1 MEYLNTLFVATS
13 LKSWQKANLDY
24 NWYWFLAVFFGV
36 VGLDHLYL
44 GSPLTAG
51 AKLAVNTSTFGY
63 WYIYDAI
70 RATGDQQT
78 IKFAGPAIPGLG
90 FPGIAAGR
98 FQRPDAPISPESKGK
113 HANVFIYTLVLFALG
128 LIGGDSFLVG
138 DTLSG
143 LMRLCFLFT
152 IILAPISIIWYVYK
166 MYAFVVKPQE
176 VFEQNWNYFDFPR
189 PSNIPP
195 CNNMFAQLFI
205 WLLQTIRG
213 ILSVVPGI
221 NLVVPLL
228 DSLIQALR
236 VSYGMAA
243 AAVNEIVSGDAAD
256 KARMLFDDS
265 MSKTVPNLASLS
277 EIRASLPGNKS
288 CQQGGGDLVIPDTT
302 APLALFLSLTI
313 GLIIVSAV
321 TISLRRAYQNT
332 DVRNDESGRDE
343 EAFSDVKRRGKGNDV
358 PPEPTTS

>member
-1 MEYLNTLFVATS
+1 
-13 LKSWQKANLDY
+13 
-24 NWYWFLAVFFGV
+24 
-36 VGLDHLYL
+36 
-44 GSPLTAG
+44 
-51 AKLAVNTSTFGY
+51 
-63 WYIYDAI
+63 
-70 RATGDQQT
+70 
-78 IKFAGPAIPGLG
+78 
-90 FPGIAAGR
+90 
-98 FQRPDAPISPESKGK
+98 
-113 HANVFIYTLVLFALG
+113 
-128 LIGGDSFLVG
+128 
-138 DTLSG
+138 
-143 LMRLCFLFT
+143 
-152 IILAPISIIWYVYK
+152 
-166 MYAFVVKPQE
+166 
-176 VFEQNWNYFDFPR
+176 
-189 PSNIPP
+189 
-195 CNNMFAQLFI
+195 MFAQLFI

-243 AAVNEIVSGDAAD
+243 AAINEVVTGDAAD

-277 EIRASLPGNKS
+277 EIRDSLPGNKS

>member
-1 MEYLNTLFVATS
+1 MEYLNSLFVATS

-24 NWYWFLAVFFGV
+24 NWYWFLAVFFGF

-44 GSPLTAG
+44 GSPLTAV

-78 IKFAGPAIPGLG
+78 IKFAGPAVPGLG

-98 FQRPDAPISPESKGK
+98 FQRPDAPISPDSKGK

-128 LIGGDSFLVG
+128 MIGGDSFLVG

-176 VFEQNWNYFDFPR
+176 VFEQNWDYFDFPR

-195 CNNMFAQLFI
+195 CNNMFAQLLI
-205 WLLQTIRG
+205 WLLQTVRG
-213 ILSVVPGI
+213 ILSVIPGI

-243 AAVNEIVSGDAAD
+243 AAVNEIVSGDAAA
-256 KARMLFDDS
+256 KAQMLFDDS
-265 MSKTVPNLASLS
+265 MSKTVPNLAELS
-277 EIRASLPGNKS
+277 KIRDSLPGNKS
-288 CQQGGGDLVIPDTT
+288 CQQGGSVIPDTT

-358 PPEPTTS
+358 PPEPVASGN

>member
-1 MEYLNTLFVATS
+1 MEYLNSLFVATS

-24 NWYWFLAVFFGV
+24 NWYWFLAVFFGF

-44 GSPLTAG
+44 GSPLTAA

-63 WYIYDAI
+63 WYFYDAI

-113 HANVFIYTLVLFALG
+113 HSSVFIYTLVLFALG
-128 LIGGDSFLVG
+128 IIGADSFLVG

-152 IILAPISIIWYVYK
+152 IILAPISIIWYIYK
-166 MYAFVVKPQE
+166 MYAFLVKPQE
-176 VFEQNWNYFDFPR
+176 VFEQNWDYFDFPR

-205 WLLQTIRG
+205 WLLQTVRG
-213 ILSVVPGI
+213 ILSVIPGI

-243 AAVNEIVSGDAAD
+243 AVVNEVVSGDAAA
-256 KARMLFDDS
+256 KAQMLFDDS
-265 MSKTVPNLASLS
+265 MSKTVPNLAELS
-277 EIRASLPGNKS
+277 KIRDSLPGNKS
-288 CQQGGGDLVIPDTT
+288 CQKGGGDLIIPDTT

-321 TISLRRAYQNT
+321 TISLRRAYQKP
-332 DVRNDESGRDE
+332 DDDEKSGGNE
-343 EAFSDVKRRGKGNDV
+343 EAFSNVKRRSESGDV
-358 PPEPTTS
+358 PPDPVAP